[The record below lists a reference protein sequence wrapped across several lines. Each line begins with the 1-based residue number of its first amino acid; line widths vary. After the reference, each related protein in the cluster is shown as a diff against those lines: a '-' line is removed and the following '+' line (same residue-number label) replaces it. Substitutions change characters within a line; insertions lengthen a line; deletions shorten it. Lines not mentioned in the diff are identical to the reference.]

1 MREMTICVYD
11 SRIRILLLYSATT
24 VLPQALGEDDSDL
37 VGGRSSTSAHKTMFK
52 CYGVDDTNLSNTRRL
67 QGDE

>member
-1 MREMTICVYD
+1 MYMTQEYVYYV
-11 SRIRILLLYSATT
+11 YSATT

-37 VGGRSSTSAHKTMFK
+37 VGGRSTSAHKTMFK
-52 CYGVDDTNLSNTRRL
+52 CYGVNDTNLSNTRRL